1 MTDNNDFFAE
11 GYHFGSLEDAEQA
24 RIEKKKAE
32 YFEERLNGKN
42 TKNILA
48 VYDKILD
55 ERIFETPVGW
65 EYVKQLQQELR
76 QLGVPEERIRP
87 IPLYV
92 TFAHKEQSTM
102 EALVRERVKP
112 SRKISPDRK
121 KLRTSVIVNIFLG
134 VLVVAMFV
142 ITLKS
147 DNPNILNYKKAIV
160 NQYAAWE
167 QELTEREK
175 LVRQKETEL
184 GLEWKA
190 DEDIYEE
197 K

>member
-24 RIEKKKAE
+24 RTEKKKAE

-147 DNPNILNYKKAIV
+147 DNPNILNYQKAIV